1 VHEPPR
7 ILVVDDNPNNVDILK
22 TRLESHGYEIVT
34 AADGEAALI
43 RAVEDAPDLILL
55 DLMMPGVDGLEV
67 CRRLKSN
74 RNVPFTPIVI
84 ITAKSDAKDVIAGL
98 GAGADEYLTKPVDHA
113 SLVARVASML
123 RIKALQDTVEAQR
136 RQIATWNEAL
146 QQKVKA
152 QVDELDR
159 LGRLK
164 GFFSPQLAE
173 AIVSAGA
180 DEVLKPHRREI
191 TVVYLD
197 LRGFTQFTDS
207 AEPEEVMNM
216 LSQYHALAGELIMQ
230 YQDEL
235 GLSDQQKDA
244 LRSRLEK
251 LKPEFEKKQQALQ
264 QQIRAV
270 QQLLQEKELDESKAN
285 SQFEQILA
293 RENEMK
299 KLQFGLMIGIR
310 GILSSE
316 QRAKA
321 LKLKQD
327 WPQARQQLEQ
337 RLRAKMEKVHAGVQK
352 LVDSGTEPSEVGTL
366 MQQFQPLIDAGKVKD
381 AEAVLDQALSLI
393 EEKNKK

>member
-230 YQDEL
+230 YQGTIEHFAGDGIMILFNDPIPLRDATYEAVRMTL
-235 GLSDQQKDA
+235 A
-244 LRSRLEK
+244 LRDRFATLRDEWHRRGYELDLGAGIAVGYATLGTVGFEGRRAYAVVGNVANLVARLCAEAK
-251 LKPEFEKKQQALQ
+251 GGQIQTDRRTLARIEDSVVAEDVGTFNLKGFA
-264 QQIRAV
+264 RAV
-270 QQLLQEKELDESKAN
+270 SIFN
-285 SQFEQILA
+285 VS
-293 RENEMK
+293 
-299 KLQFGLMIGIR
+299 GLR
-310 GILSSE
+310 
-316 QRAKA
+316 
-321 LKLKQD
+321 
-327 WPQARQQLEQ
+327 
-337 RLRAKMEKVHAGVQK
+337 
-352 LVDSGTEPSEVGTL
+352 
-366 MQQFQPLIDAGKVKD
+366 
-381 AEAVLDQALSLI
+381 
-393 EEKNKK
+393 

>member
-216 LSQYHALAGELIMQ
+216 LSQYHALAGELVAVAKQCRERKRTMLRRSHYENTPLKPQ
-230 YQDEL
+230 RVYQEMNQAFGADTCYVTTI
-235 GLSDQQKDA
+235 GLSQIAGA
-244 LRSRLEK
+244 LRSSLTLHSRH
-251 LKPEFEKKQQALQ
+251 
-264 QQIRAV
+264 RAG
-270 QQLLQEKELDESKAN
+270 AWCW
-285 SQFEQILA
+285 
-293 RENEMK
+293 M
-299 KLQFGLMIGIR
+299 
-310 GILSSE
+310 
-316 QRAKA
+316 
-321 LKLKQD
+321 
-327 WPQARQQLEQ
+327 
-337 RLRAKMEKVHAGVQK
+337 
-352 LVDSGTEPSEVGTL
+352 
-366 MQQFQPLIDAGKVKD
+366 
-381 AEAVLDQALSLI
+381 
-393 EEKNKK
+393 

>member
-1 VHEPPR
+1 MR
-7 ILVVDDNPNNVDILK
+7 ITLASI
-22 TRLESHGYEIVT
+22 GI
-34 AADGEAALI
+34 AAALQ
-43 RAVEDAPDLILL
+43 
-55 DLMMPGVDGLEV
+55 
-67 CRRLKSN
+67 
-74 RNVPFTPIVI
+74 
-84 ITAKSDAKDVIAGL
+84 
-98 GAGADEYLTKPVDHA
+98 
-113 SLVARVASML
+113 VASGL
-123 RIKALQDTVEAQR
+123 NAQPQPSQDPLQDMF
-136 RQIATWNEAL
+136 I
-146 QQKVKA
+146 
-152 QVDELDR
+152 
-159 LGRLK
+159 
-164 GFFSPQLAE
+164 P
-173 AIVSAGA
+173 
-180 DEVLKPHRREI
+180 P
-191 TVVYLD
+191 
-197 LRGFTQFTDS
+197 
-207 AEPEEVMNM
+207 
-216 LSQYHALAGELIMQ
+216 ELIMQ